1 MFLGGSKSALEEE
14 MVQSPSLTALMN
26 FCSKKLAV
34 AGVAIFALI
43 VLACVILPAVYP
55 LDINFMDT
63 TQSNIAPGFFFLDVP
78 KELQGKAAMI
88 DTGASFGAALDQDG
102 NVYQWGKLAGNL
114 VQEKLYR
121 RPEGMGALKSISCGQ
136 DHILALGQDGK
147 IYTWGNDRMNL
158 TKIPKIPKGVNIVE
172 VKAGI
177 QISAAL
183 GDDGKLYIW
192 GNENLIKISP
202 RLAGNKKILSF
213 DLNPYTAIALLEDN
227 TVKVMTNNELS
238 ISKVPEEL
246 QGKAIQVAASKES
259 AAGVST
265 DGKVYVWGSK
275 EYGLQDIPEDIQ
287 GHVKS
292 VSAGRYHYSVLLDD
306 GSLRSWGMGN
316 FGQDSA
322 PETTNAVSVSSDYFS
337 SAAILSNGNVVT
349 WGMKGYLLGSDQYGR
364 DMFRRLISGG
374 RITLSVGA
382 ISVVIAGIIGIL
394 LGGISGFYGG
404 RTDMLLM
411 RFAEIVNAI
420 PFLPLAIILSSIIG
434 NRISED
440 TRIVMI
446 MLILGLLSW
455 PGLAR
460 LTRAQILA
468 ERENE
473 FVTAAKAMGVKET
486 NIIFRHILPNV
497 LAVVLVNLTL
507 NLATCMLIEATLSYL
522 GFGVL
527 EPRATWG
534 NMLYACND
542 STVITKFWWRWVFPS
557 AALGLATISVN
568 IVGDSL
574 RDAIDPKSNDR

>member
-1 MFLGGSKSALEEE
+1 
-14 MVQSPSLTALMN
+14 
-26 FCSKKLAV
+26 
-34 AGVAIFALI
+34 
-43 VLACVILPAVYP
+43 
-55 LDINFMDT
+55 
-63 TQSNIAPGFFFLDVP
+63 
-78 KELQGKAAMI
+78 
-88 DTGASFGAALDQDG
+88 
-102 NVYQWGKLAGNL
+102 
-114 VQEKLYR
+114 
-121 RPEGMGALKSISCGQ
+121 
-136 DHILALGQDGK
+136 
-147 IYTWGNDRMNL
+147 MNL
-158 TKIPKIPKGVNIVE
+158 AKIPKIPKGVNIVE

-275 EYGLQDIPEDIQ
+275 EYGLQNIPEDIQ